1 LIRIYLLLLIIIIL
15 FFTLRPLQKTPLS
28 ILKRWL
34 GLLAVMVAGL
44 FLIYLTATGRLNW
57 LFALLG
63 VVIAFLFRLMP
74 TLLHYAPQL
83 NRLWSEFNAAK
94 QSTSQQKSQRDSRGK
109 MSVEEAYEVLG
120 LQMGA
125 SEREIID
132 AHHRLMQKIHPDRG
146 GSDYL
151 AAKINLAKKTLLKK

>member
-1 LIRIYLLLLIIIIL
+1 
-15 FFTLRPLQKTPLS
+15 
-28 ILKRWL
+28 
-34 GLLAVMVAGL
+34 
-44 FLIYLTATGRLNW
+44 
-57 LFALLG
+57 
-63 VVIAFLFRLMP
+63 
-74 TLLHYAPQL
+74 
-83 NRLWSEFNAAK
+83 
-94 QSTSQQKSQRDSRGK
+94 